1 MAGLAAAVV
10 AVVGTQARVLQGAMG
25 AGGGGA
31 AAAVGVT
38 QTLTVLLM
46 DLLRNNTNGTA
57 AGFKATHKHK
67 HLDSTAWTQCRAAQ
81 AFKTRQH
88 KGSSTLC

>member
-1 MAGLAAAVV
+1 MCKDHIEQVRLHCVSTAWCAPSFMCVGLSCLHLSVGRCVASLAAAVV
-10 AVVGTQARVLQGAMG
+10 AVVGTQARVLQGAVG

-46 DLLRNNTNGTA
+46 DL
-57 AGFKATHKHK
+57 
-67 HLDSTAWTQCRAAQ
+67 
-81 AFKTRQH
+81 
-88 KGSSTLC
+88 

>member
-1 MAGLAAAVV
+1 MCKDEKKKCARCSVCAPSFMSVGLSCLHLSVGCCVASLAAAVV
-10 AVVGTQARVLQGAMG
+10 TVVGTQAWVLQGAVG

-46 DLLRNNTNGTA
+46 DL
-57 AGFKATHKHK
+57 
-67 HLDSTAWTQCRAAQ
+67 
-81 AFKTRQH
+81 
-88 KGSSTLC
+88 

>member
-1 MAGLAAAVV
+1 MCKDEQTGVHAALCLPSFMYVGLSCLHLSVGSCMASLAAAVV
-10 AVVGTQARVLQGAMG
+10 AVVGTQARVLQGAVG

-46 DLLRNNTNGTA
+46 DL
-57 AGFKATHKHK
+57 
-67 HLDSTAWTQCRAAQ
+67 
-81 AFKTRQH
+81 
-88 KGSSTLC
+88 